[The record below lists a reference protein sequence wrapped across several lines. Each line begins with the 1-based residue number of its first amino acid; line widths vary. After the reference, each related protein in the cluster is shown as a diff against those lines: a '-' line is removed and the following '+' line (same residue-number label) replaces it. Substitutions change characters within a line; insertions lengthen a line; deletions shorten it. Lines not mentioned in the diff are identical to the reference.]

1 MLRQQDGALFF
12 FADKSKFLFQEL
24 PHCSKIKTELTI
36 KVRAHFSHIQIK
48 LLRYFIK
55 KKGNY
60 HEPSNI

>member
-1 MLRQQDGALFF
+1 MLRQQDGALF

-24 PHCSKIKTELTI
+24 PHCGKIKTELTI

-55 KKGNY
+55 KKGNH